1 MSSQKDPLAPAVHTA
16 HEWLKAVTDRIG
28 TEDRAIG
35 YHVVRAWLHTVRDR
49 IGVAASA
56 HLTAQLPEILRG
68 IYYEGW
74 VPSQVPVAHG
84 TEEFLTQFAHEAMI
98 SRDDVPRFAGAV
110 TDVLMDRCS
119 PGQLDGVLA
128 VLPARLRELLR
139 GFPEPSA
146 EAGKPNVHGDAH
158 GAVHGDA
165 HGMAALEHRL
175 QLLGD
180 AVAVLARGLEELQT
194 TGDDERRA
202 VAARHAHRILMNE
215 HLTTAPAEH

>member
-1 MSSQKDPLAPAVHTA
+1 MSSHKDPLSAAVHTA
-16 HEWLKAVTDRIG
+16 HEWLNAVADRIG
-28 TEDRAIG
+28 TEDRAIS

-49 IGVAASA
+49 ISVPASA

-74 VPSQVPVAHG
+74 VPSHVPVAHG

-98 SRDDVPRFAGAV
+98 SRDDVARAAGAV
-110 TDVLMDRCS
+110 TDVFMDRCS

-128 VLPARLRELLR
+128 VLPVRLRELLR
-139 GFPEPSA
+139 GFPEPSP
-146 EAGKPNVHGDAH
+146 EAGKP
-158 GAVHGDA
+158 AVHNDT
-165 HGMAALEHRL
+165 HGVAAVERRL

-202 VAARHAHRILMNE
+202 VAAQQAHRILMKE
-215 HLTTAPAEH
+215 HLTTAPGDH